1 MLNQV
6 AVVTLRILL
15 FRAGPQDLPYS
26 SALTQIIAP
35 LYVLAEFAQYRLTLA
50 TGPAIVHALVSVA
63 ATVGFIFLVLQTR
76 GLLSRLQQTA
86 NAIFV
91 TGSALTVVLL
101 PPLSAITPH
110 MLKIAQNPD
119 LARSEP
125 LPALPALLVMALT
138 LWGFMVVAHIFRHA
152 LNANLAVGAAV
163 ALLAAL
169 VTVSFASGFGMLLG
183 L

>member
-1 MLNQV
+1 MLNQA

-26 SALTQIIAP
+26 RPLTQIIV
-35 LYVLAEFAQYRLTLA
+35 LLMVLAEFAQYRLTLS
-50 TGPAIVHALVSVA
+50 TGPALVHALVSVA
-63 ATVGFIFLVLQTR
+63 AMAGFIFLVLQMR
-76 GLLSRLQQTA
+76 GLLGRLQQTV
-86 NAIFV
+86 NALFI
-91 TGSALTVVLL
+91 TGSALTVLLL

-125 LPALPALLVMALT
+125 MPALPALAVIVLT
-138 LWGFMVVAHIFRHA
+138 LWGFMVAAHIFRQA

-169 VTVSFASGFGMLLG
+169 VTVSFASGFSMLIG
-183 L
+183 V